1 MEFDITIE
9 KLTDERYYA
18 KSNFVPIIRDK
29 SAKCL
34 YDFVKDNKFENILEI
49 GCAIGYSGNIILSA
63 GAKRLTTIDINKEY
77 LKVAKK
83 TFEKFNNLDR
93 VQIILGDAKDVLK
106 DLENR
111 GKKFDMIFLDGAK
124 GQYIAYLD
132 TLKNL
137 LREGGVIFADNVL
150 LGGMVESNQIIPHKK
165 RTMVMNLRKYLDAVN
180 HYPYKTDLL
189 RLEDGIA
196 ITKVEKG
203 ENNAWITFPSWKYG
217 KIKGCF

>member
-29 SAKCL
+29 SAKYL

-106 DLENR
+106 DL
-111 GKKFDMIFLDGAK
+111 
-124 GQYIAYLD
+124 
-132 TLKNL
+132 
-137 LREGGVIFADNVL
+137 
-150 LGGMVESNQIIPHKK
+150 
-165 RTMVMNLRKYLDAVN
+165 
-180 HYPYKTDLL
+180 
-189 RLEDGIA
+189 
-196 ITKVEKG
+196 
-203 ENNAWITFPSWKYG
+203 
-217 KIKGCF
+217 